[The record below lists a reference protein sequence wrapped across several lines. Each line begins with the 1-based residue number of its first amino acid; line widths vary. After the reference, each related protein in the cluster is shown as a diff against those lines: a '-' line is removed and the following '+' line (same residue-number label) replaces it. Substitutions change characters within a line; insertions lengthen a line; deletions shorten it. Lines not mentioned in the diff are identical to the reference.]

1 MVQIVAD
8 MLGAGALV
16 DAVRLQHA
24 VCQYSQILW
33 CGVVWYGAGGYADL
47 RRVTQWNL
55 DFMAKADEGQAY
67 LELSRQIDAAI
78 KFMVACGLEYSH
90 PIMTETDFHVGHECL
105 LLDYEQVRYFVVVL

>member
-1 MVQIVAD
+1 MRNLKFMVKGIYVHAD
-8 MLGAGALV
+8 NLGP
-16 DAVRLQHA
+16 
-24 VCQYSQILW
+24 W
-33 CGVVWYGAGGYADL
+33 GVGGYADL

-105 LLDYEQVRYFVVVL
+105 LLDYEQV

>member
-1 MVQIVAD
+1 MRYKLTQCWA
-8 MLGAGALV
+8 
-16 DAVRLQHA
+16 
-24 VCQYSQILW
+24 
-33 CGVVWYGAGGYADL
+33 AGGYADL

-105 LLDYEQVRYFVVVL
+105 LLDYEQV